1 MDMSPIKQ
9 FVGILTEGSIIAFL
23 KLRGIL
29 SGSPITF
36 TGQHYLNLFL
46 PLVSFILVKK
56 LNFSNSIYINDK
68 NSLNIIKRFPDLE
81 EINLYN
87 CKNISDDYIKNID
100 SKIKIEL

>member
-1 MDMSPIKQ
+1 MFDFPDEWFIH
-9 FVGILTEGSIIAFL
+9 IINIDK
-23 KLRGIL
+23 KLI
-29 SGSPITF
+29 F
-36 TGQHYLNLFL
+36 KN
-46 PLVSFILVKK
+46 VKK